1 MIRSMA
7 VIGTGLIG
15 TSVALAASRRG
26 LTVYLADRDES
37 AAAAAAARGAGR
49 AEPPPG
55 PVDLAVLA
63 VPPSQVGPVLADRQ
77 AKGLALSYTDVASVK
92 SEPERQVLDRAP
104 EPSTFVGGHPLAGG
118 ERSGPLAAS
127 ADLFAGRAWVLTP
140 SPLTSEPALE
150 RGLELVDLCGA
161 VPLVMPSRAHDEVVA
176 LTSHLPHVVASL
188 LAARLLDGPEETPLL
203 AGRGLDD
210 VTRIAGGS
218 SLLWSDI
225 LRANAAPVARILND
239 LQADITGLLAA
250 LDDLALTGDR
260 SGAQSM
266 RTVMDLLDRGIAGRA
281 RIRAGEDEPH
291 GPGTAAA
298 HKTAQG
304 PAHKTAHET
313 AHDAADG
320 VRHEP
325 QQQEVMP

>member
-63 VPPSQVGPVLADRQ
+63 VPPSQVGPVLAEQQKR
-77 AKGLALSYTDVASVK
+77 GLARSYTDVASVK
-92 SEPERQVLDRAP
+92 SEPENQVLASAP
-104 EPSTFVGGHPLAGG
+104 EPSAFVGGHPLAGG

-127 ADLFAGRAWVLTP
+127 ADLFTGRAWVLTP
-140 SPLTSEPALE
+140 SPLTSQRALD
-150 RGLELVDLCGA
+150 RGRELVEVCGG
-161 VPLVMPSRAHDEVVA
+161 VPLVMPSRVHDEVVA

-225 LRANAAPVARILND
+225 LRANAAPVARILGD

-250 LDDLALTGDR
+250 LNDLALPGDR

-281 RIRAGEDEPH
+281 RIRGGADGPRGPRAAVPRAAGHPKARES
-291 GPGTAAA
+291 
-298 HKTAQG
+298 
-304 PAHKTAHET
+304 

-320 VRHEP
+320 VRREP
-325 QQQEVMP
+325 HQQEVMP